1 MSKAYLSGNV
11 AVCVGNGQKKADGD
25 VGVPREW
32 YSRGYLPHR
41 DRIDLLQAV
50 TFRLADSLP
59 QGKLREL
66 EVELSCLEQRQRD
79 AQRRQKV
86 EQWLDAGIGCYAL
99 GHPKVAQVVKNS
111 LLHFQGERYELLAW
125 CIMPNHVHVLLEPR
139 FPLAKIVQ
147 GWKSVTARWALAHN
161 DAMGLGIPDPRHLW
175 MREYWDRYIRDDN
188 HLKAVIDYI
197 HHNPVKA
204 GLCGEP
210 AEWPWSGNADV
221 LVGSSGNADVPV
233 GSSSCTTPE
242 NGDVPKRTADEDVS
256 VPGNGVSMKEVDA

>member
-1 MSKAYLSGNV
+1 MRKMPGNAVPGNADVRVGSGNT
-11 AVCVGNGQKKADGD
+11 ADGD
-25 VGVPREW
+25 VGVPEW

-59 QGKLREL
+59 QEKLREL
-66 EVELSCLEQRQRD
+66 EVELSCLEQQQRD
-79 AQRRQKV
+79 AQRRQKI
-86 EQWLDAGIGCYAL
+86 EQWLDAGIGCCAL

-111 LLHFQGERYELLAW
+111 LLHFQGERYQLLAW
-125 CIMPNHVHVLLEPR
+125 CIMPKHVHLLLEPR

-147 GWKSVTARWALAHN
+147 GWKSVTARWVLANN
-161 DAMGLGIPDPRHLW
+161 DLLGLGIPDPRHLW

-221 LVGSSGNADVPV
+221 LVGSSPRNADENADVPKKRAD
-233 GSSSCTTPE
+233 
-242 NGDVPKRTADEDVS
+242 GDVGVPRKGAD
-256 VPGNGVSMKEVDA
+256 A